1 VIGFIALLV
10 ILGLALFACGIV
22 QEWRRLNVL
31 RQELEEARDD
41 PR

>member
-31 RQELEEARDD
+31 RQELEESRRDQG
-41 PR
+41 